1 MTKHSSLWRFA
12 GVFLATLL
20 IASSSAIAQEK
31 AEAEKDQG
39 GAGGPPRAESREAQ
53 VETGGGFLIRLAA
66 PSDYWIGLQLDAVP
80 DDVRAHVDIP
90 ADQGLYVGEVI
101 ADGPA
106 AKAGLKQHD
115 ILLEADGKPLKQV
128 SDLADAIEARQE
140 KPLSVKLTR
149 QGKIQTV
156 EITPAKRPAQ
166 GNIVSREKENAR
178 RVAVQALRRAEL
190 ARDESLQQLERAR
203 REAREAAERVEEAV
217 EGPLRIQFFHPGM
230 VLPFGA
236 AARPP
241 FDDDVSVT
249 ITKKGKA
256 PAKVE
261 VHKGDESWT
270 VTDEELDKLP
280 ESVRG
285 QVQGLLG
292 RPSQN
297 VSFTVWSNNEGP
309 EAEGQPEQP
318 RKKGLPAAAIP
329 VAPGVRQKSERRRD
343 RELNEVER
351 QLEALRRQVEKMRT
365 EQKREPG
372 PTDDRQDGRAPEDR
386 KTRAADTDR

>member
-1 MTKHSSLWRFA
+1 MTKLISLRQFA
-12 GVFLATLL
+12 GAFLAVLL
-20 IASSSAIAQEK
+20 IASSTAVAQEK
-31 AEAEKDQG
+31 AETEKDRGQSDE
-39 GAGGPPRAESREAQ
+39 PPRPEASEPQ
-53 VETGGGFLIRLAA
+53 VEASGRLLIRLA
-66 PSDYWIGLQLDAVP
+66 PSSDYWVGLQLDAVP
-80 DDVRAHVDIP
+80 EDVRAHLDIP

-106 AKAGLKQHD
+106 SKAGLKQHD

-128 SDLADAIEARQE
+128 SDLADAIGAKQDE
-140 KPLSVKLTR
+140 PLSLKLTR

-156 EITPAKRPAQ
+156 EITPAKRPAE
-166 GNIVSREKENAR
+166 GNILGREKENAR
-178 RVAVQALRRAEL
+178 RVAVETLRRAEK
-190 ARDESLQQLERAR
+190 ARDESLRQVDRAR

-217 EGPLRIQFFHPGM
+217 GEPLRIQFFHPGM

-241 FDDDVSVT
+241 FDDDLSVT
-249 ITKKGKA
+249 ITKKGKT

-261 VHKGDESWT
+261 VHKGNESWT

-297 VSFTVWSNNEGP
+297 VSFTITTEESP
-309 EAEGQPEQP
+309 EAEGRGEQP
-318 RKKGLPAAAIP
+318 RKTPPAA
-329 VAPGVRQKSERRRD
+329 VPGRPDARQRSERRRE
-343 RELNEVER
+343 RELSEVAR
-351 QLEALRRQVEKMRT
+351 QLESLQRQVEKLRA
-365 EQKREPG
+365 EQKRNPRSAE
-372 PTDDRQDGRAPEDR
+372 DRPEGRGPEDR
-386 KTRAADTDR
+386 KTRAGDSER